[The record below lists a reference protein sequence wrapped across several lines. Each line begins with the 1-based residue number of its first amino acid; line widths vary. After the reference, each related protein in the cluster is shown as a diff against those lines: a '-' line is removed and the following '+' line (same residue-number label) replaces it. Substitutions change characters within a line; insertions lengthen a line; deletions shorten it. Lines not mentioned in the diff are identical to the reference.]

1 MSYLFTASFGI
12 VQRLILILMSG
23 TVLSDKQLAWRADY
37 SPKGQP
43 SINEFLSTLRVLHH
57 FRRAMAKDC
66 SAIFL
71 LNSISDVIT
80 YLECNSPKEIRNIV
94 NFMYNS

>member
-1 MSYLFTASFGI
+1 MVLLGI

-23 TVLSDKQLAWRADY
+23 IVSSNKQMAWRDNY
-37 SPKGQP
+37 SPNGEP

-57 FRRAMAKDC
+57 FRRVMMNDC
-66 SAIFL
+66 TAIFL
-71 LNSISDVIT
+71 QNSICDVIT

-94 NFMYNS
+94 NLMYNS